1 MSDILKSK
9 YVFGDLT
16 LRDLKDTIEN
26 LSVSSVKINGR
37 LYESFRFGD
46 NKFEVWNHWEHCNE
60 NFESD
65 LTYDLDSFVGVKDG
79 KVIVN
84 IEDFGAKETFVFGKT
99 EFVPTRI
106 EIL

>member
-9 YVFGDLT
+9 YVFGELT
-16 LRDLKDTIEN
+16 LRDLKETIEN
-26 LSVSSVKINGR
+26 LSVSSVEINGV
-37 LYESFRFGD
+37 LYESFRFYAD
-46 NKFEVWNHWEHCNE
+46 RFEVWENWEHYKE

-65 LTYDLDSFVGVKDG
+65 RRYDLNSFVGVKDG

-84 IEDFGAKETFVFGKT
+84 IEDFGIKETFVFGKT